1 MTIPAAHWPDKLFI
15 GKVWSSE
22 ELLKWMWVWQRAGR
36 ASAGSLWCSERLP
49 WSGMM
54 LLMRVLF
61 PTAVLH
67 AVVCGKALGA
77 WWLGPCSTHWTQK
90 AERAWVLGR
99 DTVLR
104 KAVETSLGHGD
115 MGNGPPSHG
124 SGICHSSRFT
134 EVICVFLSPTDSHD
148 LLWGRALA
156 RMWTHS
162 LINRRTTY
170 DGIGCGLGR
179 VLKNVH

>member
-1 MTIPAAHWPDKLFI
+1 MIFRIIAQSSVAGTERQSEHLLESYCVLTSCPCQD
-15 GKVWSSE
+15 WSFTS
-22 ELLKWMWVWQRAGR
+22 
-36 ASAGSLWCSERLP
+36 
-49 WSGMM
+49 
-54 LLMRVLF
+54 
-61 PTAVLH
+61 TAVHH
-67 AVVCGKALGA
+67 ADVCGKALGA
-77 WWLGPCSTHWTQK
+77 WWLGPCSTQWTQK

-104 KAVETSLGHGD
+104 KAVETSLGHGA
-115 MGNGPPSHG
+115 MGNLPPSHG

-179 VLKNVH
+179 VLKNMH